1 MAEPF
6 KVRKATEISGVT
18 IFKSFKMGLI
28 FFAICGIAFCIYVAV
43 IKPHFNP
50 IKTQEQK
57 ADKITNITQVKTE
70 EAFELSVFP
79 PKLKIG
85 GFKLKIFD
93 FK

>member
-1 MAEPF
+1 MGNAF
-6 KVRKATEISGVT
+6 DAKKAVELSGVT
-18 IFKSFKMGLI
+18 VFKSLKLGLI
-28 FFAICGIAFCIYVAV
+28 FLAICGLAWCVYATA

-50 IKTQEQK
+50 IKTQEQR
-57 ADKITNITQVKTE
+57 AEKITNITQVKTE

-79 PKLKIG
+79 PKLKVG